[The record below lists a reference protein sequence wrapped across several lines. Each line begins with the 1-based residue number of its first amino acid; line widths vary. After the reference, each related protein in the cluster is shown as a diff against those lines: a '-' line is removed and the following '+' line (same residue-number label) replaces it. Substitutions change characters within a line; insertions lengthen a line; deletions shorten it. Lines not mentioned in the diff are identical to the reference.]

1 MPRSP
6 FLVFS
11 LASFFFFFFFL
22 GILLAFTQLHFL
34 FLSIWQTSIFPR
46 WICISPWYPFI
57 LSNAL
62 SFFLT
67 WLYTLFW
74 WNVSYFLF
82 SSSSS
87 IWLNFFSW
95 WIFIFAHSSQLEL
108 SFMESLVSCVFW
120 WISIFLQLDEN
131 SYIHFSLFFFFFFFV
146 EVFSSLM
153 AISFSHSLM
162 LSQNLISSWW
172 ISFLPSFD
180 ELSFLILMNLP
191 LLNFSYCL
199 HWGPYQVVL
208 DP

>member
-1 MPRSP
+1 M
-6 FLVFS
+6 
-11 LASFFFFFFFL
+11 
-22 GILLAFTQLHFL
+22 
-34 FLSIWQTSIFPR
+34 
-46 WICISPWYPFI
+46 
-57 LSNAL
+57 
-62 SFFLT
+62 
-67 WLYTLFW
+67 
-74 WNVSYFLF
+74 SYFFF

-87 IWLNFFSW
+87 IWWNFFSW

-180 ELSFLILMNLP
+180 ELSFLNLMNLP
-191 LLNFSYCL
+191 FLNLSYCL
-199 HWGPYQVVL
+199 HWGLYQVVL